1 MTSKQVQS
9 AFFAQIADPQA
20 LRGIFEHLPDVY
32 FFVKDRDSR
41 LMAASSNILARLG
54 MKTEAEF
61 IGKSDEEVFPP
72 LVAAAYRAD
81 DQQLFRTGKPLI
93 NRLEMWYDEKRNLD
107 WCLTTKVPLRGRNG
121 KIIGLMGITRRDAGR
136 GESLIEGEAGR
147 AAAYLRKN
155 THRVMT
161 TQELAK
167 AVASSERTLNRK
179 INEAFGVSPYEFMLR
194 TRIQASAEALMGSGA
209 SIADIALQHGFC
221 DQSTFTQHFRKRMG
235 MTPRRFR
242 LRQMI
247 V

>member
-1 MTSKQVQS
+1 
-9 AFFAQIADPQA
+9 
-20 LRGIFEHLPDVY
+20 
-32 FFVKDRDSR
+32 
-41 LMAASSNILARLG
+41 
-54 MKTEAEF
+54 
-61 IGKSDEEVFPP
+61 
-72 LVAAAYRAD
+72 
-81 DQQLFRTGKPLI
+81 
-93 NRLEMWYDEKRNLD
+93 MWYDEKRNLD